1 MNNDLSKQN
10 AQTKND
16 DECSVYELDLNST
29 DSSYEGDIS
38 FSRKRNKSKKKKG
51 ASSLQIE
58 YEIVPGKRQNS
69 KLLWSSTELQ
79 FYKFN
84 TKLSTGNSYLCY
96 INGCNCRVLLKNDGT
111 CFKTDSSKVHNHP
124 TNEELYEQLSIANEM
139 KTKCKEDASSKSVK
153 EIYDEV
159 LME

>member
-1 MNNDLSKQN
+1 MSKQN
-10 AQTKND
+10 TRTKED
-16 DECSVYELDLNST
+16 DECSVYEQDLNST

-38 FSRKRNKSKKKKG
+38 FSRKRNKYKKKKC
-51 ASSLQIE
+51 SNPLQIE

-69 KLLWSSTELQ
+69 KLLWSSTERQ

-96 INGCNCRVLLKNDGT
+96 HGCNCRVLLKNDGT
-111 CFKTDSSKVHNHP
+111 CVKTDTRKNHNHP

-139 KTKCKEDASSKSVK
+139 KTKCKEDATSKSVK